1 VAAASR
7 LTPSRV
13 AAAGIGE
20 FGLEVAE
27 RVAKSENGSLV
38 TVDAL
43 ENALVHGVMGIAAM
57 WRPCPDLCERLDELA
72 FQAGT
77 PWLPIVMEHPRIRVG
92 PWGAAP
98 GGPCYRCYCW
108 RRRQHDTQPQVTRAL
123 EAAYGAS
130 AAGGPTGYL
139 PHHVTLAVGL
149 ARLSLR
155 EQATSGME
163 GAADRVLW
171 VNVVTGRP
179 AMHRVIPSHG
189 CTRCRPDDRLGGRL
203 SLSEVTALLA
213 HRRPGGHGI
222 CGDDRSGEDRA
233 LGVGH

>member
-7 LTPSRV
+7 LTPGRV
-13 AAAGIGE
+13 GVAGIGD
-20 FGLEVAE
+20 FGLDVAGTI
-27 RVAKSENGSLV
+27 AKSEGGRMV
-38 TVDAL
+38 AVDAL
-43 ENALVHGVMGIAAM
+43 ENALADGLVAVAAM
-57 WRPCPDLCERLDELA
+57 SRPCPDLCERLDELA

-108 RRRQHDTQPQVTRAL
+108 RKRQHDTQPQVTLAL
-123 EAAYGAS
+123 EAAYGGG

-149 ARLSLR
+149 ARLCLHK
-155 EQATSGME
+155 QATDGTE
-163 GAADRVLW
+163 AAAGRALW
-171 VNVVTGRP
+171 VNVNTGRP

-189 CTRCRPDDRLGGRL
+189 CTRCRPDDRLGGPL
-203 SLSEVTALLA
+203 SLSEVAASLA
-213 HRRPGGHGI
+213 HERPNGHGSVEAAVPVTVE
-222 CGDDRSGEDRA
+222 R
-233 LGVGH
+233 